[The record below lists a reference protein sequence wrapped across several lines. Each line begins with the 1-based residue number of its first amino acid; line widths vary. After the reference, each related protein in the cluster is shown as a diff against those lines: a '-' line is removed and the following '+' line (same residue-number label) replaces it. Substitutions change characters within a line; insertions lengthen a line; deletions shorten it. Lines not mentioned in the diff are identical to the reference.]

1 MSESKFL
8 IFSPKKPAL
17 PIALPILL
25 TGSFLLVIQ
34 DKNQGHHPDSSFS
47 HLTSSP
53 PVNPVDF
60 TFKMRLGSDY
70 FSRPVTTAT
79 LISLNYRGRFFTDLC
94 AHSCPFESAP
104 KSAGRVILFK
114 HKATTSILCSNFSNG
129 SHLVQRKGQGLCN
142 DSQGHCLPIFSHP
155 PTLTCPSFLLLTV
168 LQPHCPPGPL

>member
-1 MSESKFL
+1 MSETKFL

-17 PIALPILL
+17 PIAFPISL

-34 DKNQGHHPDSSFS
+34 DKTQGHHPDSSFS

-53 PVNPVDF
+53 PANPVDF
-60 TFKMRLGSDY
+60 TFKMRLGSDH
-70 FSRPVTTAT
+70 FSPPLTTAT
-79 LISLNYRGRFFTDLC
+79 LISLNYCGRFFTDLYT
-94 AHSCPFESAP
+94 HSCPFEGAP

-129 SHLVQRKGQGLCN
+129 SHLVQSKGQGLRN
-142 DSQGHCLPIFSHP
+142 DSQGHYLPISPP
-155 PTLTCPSFLLLTV
+155 PTLTCPSFLLLTL